1 MAQLASHS
9 WEVPASHG
17 GEIPRLRGLLP
28 YMNSELRKAINV
40 KAMLRR
46 KYNRSKTNASWN
58 KYRLQRNRVANL
70 KRKSMNKY
78 FRQKCENVKISN
90 GREFWECISPFFSN
104 KAKKSNNISLNV
116 DGNVLCNRNDVCN
129 AFNDFFI
136 NVPGSSEL
144 CTNVDDAISM
154 YENNASVQSIRNSR
168 DQGSSFS
175 FHPVTSDQVELKLK
189 NLKSDK
195 APGPDQIPA
204 KLLKQGATVY

>member
-1 MAQLASHS
+1 MDDQVWFFNTLVRDIVDQYAP
-9 WEVPASHG
+9 EKRKKVTCNP
-17 GEIPRLRGLLP
+17 LP

-104 KAKKSNNISLNV
+104 KAKKSNNISLHV

-136 NVPGSSEL
+136 KVPGSFEL
-144 CTNVDDAISM
+144 CTNVDMKTMQVYNPS
-154 YENNASVQSIRNSR
+154 ETLETRVLLSVFILL
-168 DQGSSFS
+168 
-175 FHPVTSDQVELKLK
+175 PVIK
-189 NLKSDK
+189 
-195 APGPDQIPA
+195 
-204 KLLKQGATVY
+204 